1 MKTLCVITVFL
12 VLAANTLAQ
21 ETKPNINNL
30 KWITGCWESNNK
42 NELVTEQWMKPA
54 GNSMLGMSRTVA
66 NGKTSAYEF
75 LRIIQEN
82 FEVFYIANP
91 SKQQET
97 SFKLIKQTNN
107 EAIFE
112 NPTHDFP
119 QRIIYRLKSKTSL
132 VARIE
137 GDNKG
142 KQMGFDY
149 PMKRVKCD

>member
-54 GNSMLGMSRTVA
+54 GNSMLGMSRTVT
-66 NGKTSAYEF
+66 NSKTTAYEF
-75 LRIIQEN
+75 LRIVQEHS
-82 FEVFYIANP
+82 EVFYIANP

>member
-12 VLAANTLAQ
+12 VLSANTLAQ
-21 ETKPNINNL
+21 TIKPKINNL
-30 KWITGCWESNNK
+30 HWITGCWESNDK
-42 NELVTEQWMKPA
+42 HELVTEQWMKPA
-54 GNSMLGMSRTVA
+54 GNSMIGMSRTVTD
-66 NGKTSAYEF
+66 GKTSAYEF

-82 FEVFYIANP
+82 SEVFYIANP

-97 SFKLIKQTNN
+97 SFKLIKQSNN

-112 NPTHDFP
+112 NPNHDFP

-149 PMKRVKCD
+149 PMKRVKCN